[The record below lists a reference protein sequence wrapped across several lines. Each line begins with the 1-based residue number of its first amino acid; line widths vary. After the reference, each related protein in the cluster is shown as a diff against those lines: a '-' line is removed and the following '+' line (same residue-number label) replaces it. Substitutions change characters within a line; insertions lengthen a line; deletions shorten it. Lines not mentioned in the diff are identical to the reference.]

1 MARATCCSCPPAHH
15 GAHAC
20 MKPALARPCISNLGH
35 QCMSVLSAFMHAILH
50 GLRNTRKAITEV
62 NGNTGS
68 QQLTR
73 FVGIAR
79 HVHSGSGKNKD
90 LIPIKDP
97 EYIVPVSSPCNTNN
111 MLPSS
116 DGNLPSAGLFNPL
129 RSMRLA
135 QAINFVRA
143 ISNLSAC
150 SQANPMNDKQQ
161 MQKRG
166 IARYRLNHSA
176 IVARPC
182 GDMACSQRARFE
194 LARANPIPDCAHAMQ
209 TWPIS
214 TTITYL

>member
-1 MARATCCSCPPAHH
+1 MNNLHDLNSNDAY
-15 GAHAC
+15 GAGHVLQLSASASWRAC
-20 MKPALARPCISNLGH
+20 MHETGLGQACISNLGH

-62 NGNTGS
+62 NGNS

-143 ISNLSAC
+143 I
-150 SQANPMNDKQQ
+150 
-161 MQKRG
+161 
-166 IARYRLNHSA
+166 
-176 IVARPC
+176 
-182 GDMACSQRARFE
+182 
-194 LARANPIPDCAHAMQ
+194 
-209 TWPIS
+209 
-214 TTITYL
+214 